1 MVQQEFHEIT
11 PVIEELAAKA
21 QAADVIDSS
30 LYAEYDVKRGLRD
43 LNGVGVLAGLT
54 HVSQVRATK
63 VVDGVKVPDY
73 GQLIYRGYDIKDLVH
88 GILDSGRF
96 GYEEV
101 AYLLLFGDLPNEEEL
116 KMFSETL
123 AEYRELPT
131 GFVRDVIMKKPSLHI
146 MNTLSRSVLTLYAY
160 DDDGNDISLPGIVRQ
175 SLELIA
181 RFPQLS
187 VYGYYAFQH
196 EKGDGSLYIIPPLPD
211 GSFAENLLHILRPD
225 GNYTE
230 TEARVLDA
238 CLLLHMD
245 HGGGNNSTF
254 TTHVVSSTNT
264 DLYSVIAAALGALK
278 GPRHGGANIMVTQM
292 FADLEKNVH
301 DWKDDDE
308 VSAYLKKLLHK
319 EAFDK
324 SGLIYGVGHA
334 VYSSPTPVRRSS
346 RASPNCSPRR
356 RDAPKS
362 TTCTG
367 RWRSLHRRSSRASG
381 TCTKVPARTSTS
393 TPASSTRCS
402 ACRKSCLPRSS
413 PWPVSSAG
421 VPTSS
426 KSTPTTRRSSGLR
439 TTASSP
445 SARMSTSKTGKA
457 APSSLHSCKLGLAFL
472 Q

>member
-21 QAADVIDSS
+21 QAADIIDSS
-30 LYAEYDVKRGLRD
+30 LYVEHDVKRGLRD

-54 HVSQVRATK
+54 HISQVRATK
-63 VVDGVKVPDY
+63 VVDGKKVPDY
-73 GQLIYRGYDIKDLVH
+73 GQLIYRGYDIKDLTK
-88 GILDSGRF
+88 GILSAGRF

-101 AYLLLFGDLPNEEEL
+101 AYLLLFGDLPNAEEL
-116 KMFSETL
+116 RMFSETL

-131 GFVRDVIMKKPSLHI
+131 GFVRDVIMKKPSMHI

-160 DDDGNDISLPGIVRQ
+160 DDNGNDISLPAVVRQ
-175 SLELIA
+175 CMELIA

-187 VYGYYAFQH
+187 VYGYYAYEH
-196 EKGDGSLYIIPPLPD
+196 EKKDGSLYIIPPMKD

-264 DLYSVIAAALGALK
+264 DVYSVMAAALGALK

-292 FADLEKNVH
+292 FRDMEEQVK

-308 VSAYLKKLLHK
+308 VAAYLQKLLHK

-334 VYSSPTPVRRSS
+334 VYSLSDPRAEILESFTELLAKEKGRSEEYDLYKKV
-346 RASPNCSPRR
+346 ATL
-356 RDAPKS
+356 APDVIAAERHMYK
-362 TTCTG
+362 G
-367 RWRSLHRRSSRASG
+367 
-381 TCTKVPARTSTS
+381 
-393 TPASSTRCS
+393 
-402 ACRKSCLPRSS
+402 ACAN
-413 PWPVSSAG
+413 VDFY
-421 VPTSS
+421 
-426 KSTPTTRRSSGLR
+426 SGLVYQ
-439 TTASSP
+439 
-445 SARMSTSKTGKA
+445 M
-457 APSSLHSCKLGLAFL
+457 LGLPEELFTPLFAMARIVGWSAHVIEEHANNSKIIRPGYRGIEPDHEYVPL
-472 Q
+472 AERK

>member
-63 VVDGVKVPDY
+63 MVDGEKVPDY
-73 GQLIYRGYDIKDLVH
+73 GQLIYRGYDIKDLVK
-88 GILDSGRF
+88 GILEAGRF

-101 AYLLLFGDLPNEEEL
+101 AYLLLFGDLPNKEEL

-123 AEYRELPT
+123 TEYRQLPV

-181 RFPQLS
+181 RFPQLA
-187 VYGYYAFQH
+187 VYGYYAYQH
-196 EKGDGSLYIIPPLPD
+196 EKNDGSLYIIPPLET
-211 GSFAENLLHILRPD
+211 GSYAENLLHILRPD
-225 GNYTE
+225 GDYTE

-264 DLYSVIAAALGALK
+264 DLYSVIAAALGSLK

-292 FADLEKNVH
+292 FADLEKNVR

-334 VYSSPTPVRRSS
+334 VYSKSDP
-346 RASPNCSPRR
+346 RAEILQGFTEMLATEKGRTEEYDLYR
-356 RDAPKS
+356 KVAKLAPEVI
-362 TTCTG
+362 
-367 RWRSLHRRSSRASG
+367 ASERHMYKG
-381 TCTKVPARTSTS
+381 
-393 TPASSTRCS
+393 
-402 ACRKSCLPRSS
+402 ACAN
-413 PWPVSSAG
+413 VDFY
-421 VPTSS
+421 
-426 KSTPTTRRSSGLR
+426 SGLVYQ
-439 TTASSP
+439 
-445 SARMSTSKTGKA
+445 M
-457 APSSLHSCKLGLAFL
+457 LGLPEELFTPLFAMARVVGWSAHVIEEHANNSKIIRPAYNGIEPERPYISL
-472 Q
+472 KDR

>member
-131 GFVRDVIMKKPSLHI
+131 GFVRDVIMKKPSLNI

-160 DDDGNDISLPGIVRQ
+160 DEEGNDISLPGIVRQ

-334 VYSSPTPVRRSS
+334 VYSKSDP
-346 RASPNCSPRR
+346 RAEILQSFTELLATEKGRTEEY
-356 RDAPKS
+356 DLYQKVAKLAPEII
-362 TTCTG
+362 
-367 RWRSLHRRSSRASG
+367 ASERHMYKG
-381 TCTKVPARTSTS
+381 
-393 TPASSTRCS
+393 
-402 ACRKSCLPRSS
+402 ACAN
-413 PWPVSSAG
+413 VDFY
-421 VPTSS
+421 
-426 KSTPTTRRSSGLR
+426 SGLVYQ
-439 TTASSP
+439 
-445 SARMSTSKTGKA
+445 M
-457 APSSLHSCKLGLAFL
+457 LGLPEELFTPLFAMARVVGWSAHIIEEHANNSKIIRPAYNGIEPQRPYVDL
-472 Q
+472 KDR

>member
-245 HGGGNNSTF
+245 
-254 TTHVVSSTNT
+254 V
-264 DLYSVIAAALGALK
+264 
-278 GPRHGGANIMVTQM
+278 
-292 FADLEKNVH
+292 
-301 DWKDDDE
+301 
-308 VSAYLKKLLHK
+308 
-319 EAFDK
+319 
-324 SGLIYGVGHA
+324 
-334 VYSSPTPVRRSS
+334 
-346 RASPNCSPRR
+346 
-356 RDAPKS
+356 
-362 TTCTG
+362 
-367 RWRSLHRRSSRASG
+367 
-381 TCTKVPARTSTS
+381 ARTSWSHRCSPTSRRTS
-393 TPASSTRCS
+393 TT
-402 ACRKSCLPRSS
+402 
-413 PWPVSSAG
+413 G
-421 VPTSS
+421 
-426 KSTPTTRRSSGLR
+426 R
-439 TTASSP
+439 TTTKSP
-445 SARMSTSKTGKA
+445 PT
-457 APSSLHSCKLGLAFL
+457 
-472 Q
+472 

>member
-73 GQLIYRGYDIKDLVH
+73 GQLIYRGYDIKDLVR
-88 GILDSGRF
+88 GILHAGRF

-101 AYLLLFGDLPNEEEL
+101 AYLLLFGDLPNKEEL
-116 KMFSETL
+116 EMFSETL
-123 AEYRELPT
+123 AEYRELPV
-131 GFVRDVIMKKPSLHI
+131 GFVRDIIMKKPSLHI

-160 DDDGNDISLPGIVRQ
+160 DDDGNDTSLAGTVRQ

-181 RFPQLS
+181 RFPELA
-187 VYGYYAFQH
+187 VYGYYAYQH
-196 EKGDGSLYIIPPLPD
+196 DKGDGSLYIIPPLPD
-211 GSFAENLLHILRPD
+211 GSYAENLLHILRPD
-225 GNYTE
+225 GDFTM

-264 DLYSVIAAALGALK
+264 DLYSVVAAALGSLK

-292 FADLEKNVH
+292 FADMEKQVR

-308 VSAYLKKLLHK
+308 VSAYLKKLLRK
-319 EAFDK
+319 EAFDQ

-334 VYSSPTPVRRSS
+334 VYSKSDP
-346 RASPNCSPRR
+346 RAEILQGFTEMLAAEKGRTEEYELYKKVAEL
-356 RDAPKS
+356 APGIIANERHMYK
-362 TTCTG
+362 G
-367 RWRSLHRRSSRASG
+367 
-381 TCTKVPARTSTS
+381 
-393 TPASSTRCS
+393 
-402 ACRKSCLPRSS
+402 ACAN
-413 PWPVSSAG
+413 VDFF
-421 VPTSS
+421 
-426 KSTPTTRRSSGLR
+426 SGLVYQ
-439 TTASSP
+439 
-445 SARMSTSKTGKA
+445 M
-457 APSSLHSCKLGLAFL
+457 LGLPEELFTPLFAMARIVGWSAHVIEEHANNSKIIRPAYNGIEPEREYKHL
-472 Q
+472 NER

>member
-131 GFVRDVIMKKPSLHI
+131 G
-146 MNTLSRSVLTLYAY
+146 
-160 DDDGNDISLPGIVRQ
+160 GNDISLPGIVRQ

-334 VYSSPTPVRRSS
+334 VYSKSDP
-346 RASPNCSPRR
+346 RAEILQSFTELLATEKGRTEEYDLYR
-356 RDAPKS
+356 KVAKLAPEII
-362 TTCTG
+362 
-367 RWRSLHRRSSRASG
+367 ASERHMYKG
-381 TCTKVPARTSTS
+381 
-393 TPASSTRCS
+393 
-402 ACRKSCLPRSS
+402 ACAN
-413 PWPVSSAG
+413 VDFY
-421 VPTSS
+421 
-426 KSTPTTRRSSGLR
+426 SGLVYQ
-439 TTASSP
+439 
-445 SARMSTSKTGKA
+445 M
-457 APSSLHSCKLGLAFL
+457 LGLPEELFTPLFAMARVVGWSAHIIEEHANNSKIIRPAYNGIEPQRPYVDL
-472 Q
+472 KDR

>member
-101 AYLLLFGDLPNEEEL
+101 AYLLLFGDLPNKEEL

-160 DDDGNDISLPGIVRQ
+160 DEEGNDISLPGIVRQ

-187 VYGYYAFQH
+187 VYGYYAYQQ

-230 TEARVLDA
+230 TEAHVLDA

-278 GPRHGGANIMVTQM
+278 GR
-292 FADLEKNVH
+292 
-301 DWKDDDE
+301 
-308 VSAYLKKLLHK
+308 
-319 EAFDK
+319 
-324 SGLIYGVGHA
+324 GH
-334 VYSSPTPVRRSS
+334 
-346 RASPNCSPRR
+346 N
-356 RDAPKS
+356 S
-362 TTCTG
+362 TTERTIATG
-367 RWRSLHRRSSRASG
+367 
-381 TCTKVPARTSTS
+381 
-393 TPASSTRCS
+393 
-402 ACRKSCLPRSS
+402 ACRP
-413 PWPVSSAG
+413 PP
-421 VPTSS
+421 
-426 KSTPTTRRSSGLR
+426 
-439 TTASSP
+439 SSP
-445 SARMSTSKTGKA
+445 SSHTRV
-457 APSSLHSCKLGLAFL
+457 
-472 Q
+472 

>member
-1 MVQQEFHEIT
+1 MIKQEFHEIT

-30 LYAEYDVKRGLRD
+30 LYVEYDVKRGLRD

-73 GQLIYRGYDIKDLVH
+73 GQLTYRGYDIKDLVK
-88 GILDSGRF
+88 GILHAGRF

-101 AYLLLFGDLPNEEEL
+101 AYLLLFGDLPNKEEL

-131 GFVRDVIMKKPSLHI
+131 GFVRDVTMKKPSLHI

-160 DDDGNDISLPGIVRQ
+160 DEEGNDISLPGIVRQ

-181 RFPQLS
+181 RFPQLA
-187 VYGYYAFQH
+187 VYGYYAYQH

-292 FADLEKNVH
+292 FADMEQNVH

-308 VSAYLKKLLHK
+308 ISAYLRKLLHK
-319 EAFDK
+319 EAFDQ

-334 VYSSPTPVRRSS
+334 VYSKSDPRAEILKSFTELLATEKGRSEEYELYNKV
-346 RASPNCSPRR
+346 AEL
-356 RDAPKS
+356 APGIIAAERHMYK
-362 TTCTG
+362 G
-367 RWRSLHRRSSRASG
+367 
-381 TCTKVPARTSTS
+381 
-393 TPASSTRCS
+393 
-402 ACRKSCLPRSS
+402 AC
-413 PWPVSSAG
+413 VN
-421 VPTSS
+421 VDFY
-426 KSTPTTRRSSGLR
+426 SGLVYQ
-439 TTASSP
+439 
-445 SARMSTSKTGKA
+445 M
-457 APSSLHSCKLGLAFL
+457 LGLPEELFTPLFAMARIVGWSAHVIEEHANNSKIIRPAYDGIEPEREYKHL
-472 Q
+472 NDR

>member
-1 MVQQEFHEIT
+1 MIKQEFHEIT

-30 LYAEYDVKRGLRD
+30 LYVEYDVKRGLRD

-73 GQLIYRGYDIKDLVH
+73 GQLTYRGYDIKDLVK
-88 GILDSGRF
+88 GILHAGRF

-101 AYLLLFGDLPNEEEL
+101 AYLLLFGDLPNKEEL

-160 DDDGNDISLPGIVRQ
+160 DEEGNDISLPGIVRQ

-181 RFPQLS
+181 RFPQLA
-187 VYGYYAFQH
+187 VYGYYAYQH
-196 EKGDGSLYIIPPLPD
+196 EKGDGSFYIIPPLPD

-292 FADLEKNVH
+292 FADMEKNVH

-308 VSAYLKKLLHK
+308 VSAYLRKLLHK
-319 EAFDK
+319 EAFDQ
-324 SGLIYGVGHA
+324 SGLIYSSTA
-334 VYSSPTPVRRSS
+334 SATRSTRSPTPVRRSS
-346 RASPNCSPRR
+346 RASPNCSPPRR
-356 RDAPKS
+356 GVPKS
-362 TTCTG
+362 MNSTTRSPNLRRASSRRNATCT
-367 RWRSLHRRSSRASG
+367 R
-381 TCTKVPARTSTS
+381 VPAPTSTS

-402 ACRKSCLPRSS
+402 AFRKNSSRRSS
-413 PWPVSSAG
+413 PWRESSAG
-421 VPTSS
+421 ALTSS
-426 KSTPTTRRSSGLR
+426 RSTPTTRRSSVPR
-439 TTASSP
+439 TTASSR
-445 SARMSTSKTGKA
+445 SASTST
-457 APSSLHSCKLGLAFL
+457 
-472 Q
+472 

>member
-1 MVQQEFHEIT
+1 MIKQEFHEIT

-30 LYAEYDVKRGLRD
+30 LYVEYDVKRGLRD

-73 GQLIYRGYDIKDLVH
+73 GQLTYRGYDIKDLVK
-88 GILDSGRF
+88 GILHAGRF

-101 AYLLLFGDLPNEEEL
+101 AYLLLFGDLPNKEEL

-160 DDDGNDISLPGIVRQ
+160 DEEGNDISLPGIVRQ

-181 RFPQLS
+181 RFPQLA
-187 VYGYYAFQH
+187 VYGYYAYQH
-196 EKGDGSLYIIPPLPD
+196 EKGDGSFYIIPPLPD

-292 FADLEKNVH
+292 FADMEKNVH

-308 VSAYLKKLLHK
+308 VSAYLRKLLHK
-319 EAFDK
+319 EAFDQ

-334 VYSSPTPVRRSS
+334 VYSKSDPRAEILKGFTELLATEKGRSEEYELYNKV
-346 RASPNCSPRR
+346 AEL
-356 RDAPKS
+356 APGIIAAERHMYK
-362 TTCTG
+362 G
-367 RWRSLHRRSSRASG
+367 
-381 TCTKVPARTSTS
+381 
-393 TPASSTRCS
+393 
-402 ACRKSCLPRSS
+402 ACAN
-413 PWPVSSAG
+413 VDFY
-421 VPTSS
+421 
-426 KSTPTTRRSSGLR
+426 SGLVYQ
-439 TTASSP
+439 
-445 SARMSTSKTGKA
+445 M
-457 APSSLHSCKLGLAFL
+457 LGLPEELFTPLFAMARIVGWSAHVIEEHANNSKIIRPAYDGIEPEREYKHL
-472 Q
+472 NDR